1 MTATVRRTFEASI
14 QALKDDVVE
23 LGDRVETALLASV
36 NALKERDLERS
47 RRLIA
52 QERRR
57 RALADMHGMG
67 WPGPGTGGPGQTD
80 AAGG

>member
-1 MTATVRRTFEASI
+1 MRTNIEIDDRLMAEAMAAAGLSTKKATVEEA
-14 QALKDDVVE
+14 L
-23 LGDRVETALLASV
+23 
-36 NALKERDLERS
+36 

-67 WPGPGTGGPGQTD
+67 WPGPGTGGPSPAD